1 MERHNKRAVYLIFV
15 LVVMGSILF
24 FSKLVISDE
33 IVFDNYATYV
43 SPKSILMPSPSASPS
58 VEPSLS
64 AEEKFE
70 LEILDKFSEEEY
82 VSIIVEIYDNDLG
95 FEIDEDKYKEKLRER
110 KDDILFI
117 LGDDFIL
124 KHRYNIVPYLSGKVN
139 REGFDKLKENSFVK
153 F

>member
-24 FSKLVISDE
+24 FIKLVISDE

-64 AEEKFE
+64 PEEKFE
-70 LEILDKFSEEEY
+70 LEILDRFSEEE
-82 VSIIVEIYDNDLG
+82 
-95 FEIDEDKYKEKLRER
+95 
-110 KDDILFI
+110 DDILFI

-139 REGFDKLKENSFVK
+139 REGFDKLKENSFMK
-153 F
+153 FIYSRRI